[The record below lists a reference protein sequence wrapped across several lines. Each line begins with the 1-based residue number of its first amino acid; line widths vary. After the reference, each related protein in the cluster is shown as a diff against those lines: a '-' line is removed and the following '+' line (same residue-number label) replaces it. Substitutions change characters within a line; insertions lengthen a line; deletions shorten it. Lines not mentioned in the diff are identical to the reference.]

1 MKKSMAVTFLV
12 LVACL
17 FQQNAKSK
25 QLKVVDSGDT
35 VTFTVQLDATPQF
48 SGGRVSVLV
57 GPTNGN
63 LPGDI
68 TNNGQYS
75 RAAGTDTIANQS
87 TYNVSV
93 QIPGDAPDGVWE
105 ALFSYALPNGS
116 LAPLE
121 QGRQL
126 FRVKHK
132 KFSGVP
138 RSATTEIQ

>member
-1 MKKSMAVTFLV
+1 MKKSIVVMFLI

-17 FQQNAKSK
+17 VQQNSKSE
-25 QLKVVDSGDT
+25 QLKVVSAGDT

-57 GPTNGN
+57 GPVSASSH
-63 LPGDI
+63 DI

-75 RAAGTDTIANQS
+75 RVAGTDTIANQD

-93 QIPGDAPDGVWE
+93 QIPGDAPDGLWE
-105 ALFSYALPNGS
+105 AFFSYALPNGS
-116 LAPLE
+116 SAPLIHGS
-121 QGRQL
+121 QS